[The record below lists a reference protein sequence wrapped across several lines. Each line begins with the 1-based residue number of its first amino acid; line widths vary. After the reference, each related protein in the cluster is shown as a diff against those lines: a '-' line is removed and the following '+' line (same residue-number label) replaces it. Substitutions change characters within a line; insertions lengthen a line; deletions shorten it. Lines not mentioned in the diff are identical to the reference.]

1 LTLSHGVIT
10 AALHRSESRMTI
22 SSTASVLAC
31 VTFVAAMAH
40 VVVTDFRYARIRNWV
55 VAALAAA
62 YLPLALAAGLPW
74 ISILTAFAAGLAVF
88 AAGFGA
94 FAAGWVGGGDVK
106 LAAVVA
112 LWLGAEQT
120 APFLLCASIFGGAL
134 ALALMAVGALL
145 PRNAAAAVPGGEQS
159 RLALPY
165 GPALALAGVL
175 LLRSSPWAGA
185 L

>member
-1 LTLSHGVIT
+1 MTIT
-10 AALHRSESRMTI
+10 AAAGTI
-22 SSTASVLAC
+22 AC
-31 VTFVAAMAH
+31 LLFIAAMAH

-55 VAALAAA
+55 VATLVAS
-62 YLPLALAAGLPW
+62 YLPLALAAGLPLL
-74 ISILTAFAAGLAVF
+74 SILTAFAAGLLVF

-106 LAAVVA
+106 LAAVIA

-134 ALALMAVGALL
+134 ALALLAVRTLL
-145 PRNAAAAVPGGEQS
+145 PATAASAAPGGEQS